1 MPPLIQARVTKSK
14 PPPSFF
20 APRARRDL
28 IRQDYNSI
36 QRREVVP
43 ANPERDPSTP
53 TSSTAS
59 TTLED
64 DDTIVVDPKAPMEDD
79 EDDEMPDVPTP
90 TFEDT
95 TLTEEEKLAAIT
107 KWKIHRQKHERKPRD
122 KTSHVYFYM
131 RKRLLPGCLFPEIR
145 GGPDILQ
152 EYRWTCNICYGEPD
166 KHNKKYSVLESHRK
180 GVTTGMGDHLKAH
193 GITKD
198 THNARKA
205 GYIKAPHNNPDNTWS
220 GAGDLLVARL
230 TPRQSMR
237 RWFVK
242 SRQAFLE
249 VETPEFQEIFYSM
262 GVASPYQSRLTLRNG
277 IFDDFLYRR
286 LSLAQE
292 LDFNCTTIS
301 LTLDMWTA
309 PNRKPIFAII
319 GHWMTLEFEERE
331 EVLEFVEV
339 RGSHTGEA
347 LAIVVEKLLTE
358 LKLKQKLFTI
368 TGDNAGNNGT
378 LCNTLFKSLV
388 KQFDDTHDPFSLKP
402 QMRFHGKESWIRCF
416 AHVIALI
423 CGDVLNDL
431 KAGTAKAAKKL
442 LDDWEK
448 EFSDINYEIPMDESR
463 SSIAKVRLLNLWILR
478 SPGREQD
485 WSNMPK
491 TIKRRPVYDVD
502 TRWNAMYDMILQYLD
517 LCDEYE
523 AFIATHSQTKHLK
536 LTNEEKLALHQ
547 IAFVLKPFKDMTLDV
562 SESMPSIVRSLE
574 KYWDLDD
581 ILEQVTTGAGK
592 YAELDQSLR
601 KAFASGR
608 KKYVKYAEKLKKN
621 SLLYAA
627 HILDPRCRASMIK
640 DMMPDQYDDVI
651 QKATEYF
658 HSEWPELAKDDTP
671 TLSTTKSDEPEARPF
686 GMSLAQ
692 WKAIQ
697 NKKAKDAEA
706 MALQPTSELLRWLA
720 LEPLE
725 YTEQSSKDP
734 DFLRKWWK
742 EHHREWPQ
750 LARAIQ
756 DLLPCSA
763 SEVDVERLFSGCKD
777 EIGIRR
783 HALKAETV
791 RVLTLL
797 RSSYTSQDKEDN
809 ALLQEAMK
817 LNVWE
822 FRNSI
827 LWRPDN
833 IPERLDDPAGKSL
846 TPN

>member
-1 MPPLIQARVTKSK
+1 MPLFSPAKVTKPK
-14 PPPSFF
+14 PPTSFF

-28 IRQDYNSI
+28 VRQDYNSI

-43 ANPERDPSTP
+43 TNPQHNALTP
-53 TSSTAS
+53 TPSIVS
-59 TTLED
+59 TTSID
-64 DDTIVVDPKAPMEDD
+64 DDTIVVDPRAPRDD
-79 EDDEMPDVPTP
+79 DDDDEMPDVPDP
-90 TFEDT
+90 TFENT
-95 TLTEEEKLAAIT
+95 TLTEEEKLEALN
-107 KWKIHRQKHERKPRD
+107 KWKVHRVKYERKPRD

-131 RKRLLPGCLFPEIR
+131 RKRLLSGCFFPEVK
-145 GGPDILQ
+145 GGPSILQ
-152 EYRWTCNICYGEPD
+152 EYRWTCNVCYREPN
-166 KHNKKYSVLESHRK
+166 KHNKKFEVLESHRK
-180 GVTTGMGDHLKAH
+180 GVTTGMADHLKTH

-205 GYIKAPHNNPDNTWS
+205 GYIKAPYNNPDTTWS
-220 GAGDLLVARL
+220 GTKDLLTARL
-230 TPRQSMR
+230 TPRQAMR

-249 VETPEFQEIFYSM
+249 VEQPEFQEVFYSL
-262 GVASPYQSRLTLRNG
+262 GVASPYRSRLTLRNG
-277 IFDDFLYRR
+277 IYDDFLYRR
-286 LSLAQE
+286 LGLVQE
-292 LDFNCTTIS
+292 LEINCETIS

-319 GHWMTLEFEERE
+319 GHWLTPEFDDRE

-339 RGSHTGEA
+339 QGSHTGEA

-358 LKLKQKLFTI
+358 LKLKAKLFTI

-378 LCNTLFKSLV
+378 LCDALFQSLV
-388 KQFDDTHDPFSLKP
+388 KDFVDYNPQFSVKP
-402 QMRFHGKESWIRCF
+402 RMRFHGKRSWIRCF
-416 AHVIALI
+416 AHVISLI
-423 CGDVLNDL
+423 CTDVLNDL

-442 LDDWEK
+442 LDNWDK
-448 EFSDINYEIPMDESR
+448 EFPDNNYEIPMDESR
-463 SSIAKVRLLNLWILR
+463 SSISKVRLLNLWILR
-478 SPGREQD
+478 SSQREQD
-485 WSNMPK
+485 WSSMPK
-491 TIKRRPVYDVD
+491 TIKRRPIYDVE

-517 LCDEYE
+517 LYDEYE
-523 AFIATHSQTKHLK
+523 AFINSHPQTKYLK
-536 LTNEEKLALHQ
+536 LTDDEKLALHQ
-547 IAFVLKPFKDMTLDV
+547 IAYVLKPFKDMTLKV

-581 ILEQVTTGAGK
+581 LLEQVSTGTGDFK
-592 YAELDQSLR
+592 DLDQSLR
-601 KAFASGR
+601 KAFESGR
-608 KKYVKYAEKLKKN
+608 RKYVKYSKKLEKNALI
-621 SLLYAA
+621 YAA
-627 HILDPRCRASMIK
+627 HILDPRCRGAMIK
-640 DMMPDQYDDVI
+640 NMMPDQFDEVI
-651 QKATEYF
+651 HSATTFF
-658 HSEWPELAKDDTP
+658 HAEWPQLAKDDTP
-671 TLSTTKSDEPEARPF
+671 TLSNTLSNEPTTRPF

-697 NKKAKDAEA
+697 NKKAKDDEA
-706 MALQPTSELLRWLA
+706 RISQPTSELLRWLA

-725 YTEQSSKDP
+725 WSTQVNNDP
-734 DFLRKWWK
+734 DFVRKWWK
-742 EHHREWPQ
+742 EHQYEWPQ
-750 LARAIQ
+750 LARAMR

-797 RSSYTSQDKEDN
+797 RSSYTSQDKEDY

-827 LWRPDN
+827 L
-833 IPERLDDPAGKSL
+833 
-846 TPN
+846 

>member
-1 MPPLIQARVTKSK
+1 
-14 PPPSFF
+14 
-20 APRARRDL
+20 
-28 IRQDYNSI
+28 
-36 QRREVVP
+36 
-43 ANPERDPSTP
+43 
-53 TSSTAS
+53 
-59 TTLED
+59 
-64 DDTIVVDPKAPMEDD
+64 
-79 EDDEMPDVPTP
+79 
-90 TFEDT
+90 
-95 TLTEEEKLAAIT
+95 
-107 KWKIHRQKHERKPRD
+107 
-122 KTSHVYFYM
+122 
-131 RKRLLPGCLFPEIR
+131 
-145 GGPDILQ
+145 
-152 EYRWTCNICYGEPD
+152 
-166 KHNKKYSVLESHRK
+166 
-180 GVTTGMGDHLKAH
+180 
-193 GITKD
+193 
-198 THNARKA
+198 
-205 GYIKAPHNNPDNTWS
+205 
-220 GAGDLLVARL
+220 
-230 TPRQSMR
+230 
-237 RWFVK
+237 
-242 SRQAFLE
+242 
-249 VETPEFQEIFYSM
+249 
-262 GVASPYQSRLTLRNG
+262 
-277 IFDDFLYRR
+277 
-286 LSLAQE
+286 
-292 LDFNCTTIS
+292 
-301 LTLDMWTA
+301 
-309 PNRKPIFAII
+309 
-319 GHWMTLEFEERE
+319 
-331 EVLEFVEV
+331 
-339 RGSHTGEA
+339 
-347 LAIVVEKLLTE
+347 LTE

-378 LCNTLFKSLV
+378 LCDTLFKSLV
-388 KQFDDTHDPFSLKP
+388 KQFDDTHNPLSLKP

-423 CGDVLNDL
+423 CNDVLNDL
-431 KAGTAKAAKKL
+431 KAGTSKAAKKL

-491 TIKRRPVYDVD
+491 TIKRRPIYDVD

-523 AFIATHSQTKHLK
+523 AFIATHPQTKHLK

-608 KKYVKYAEKLKKN
+608 KKYVKYAKKLKEN

-658 HSEWPELAKDDTP
+658 YSEWPELAKDDIP
-671 TLSTTKSDEPEARPF
+671 TLSTTESDEPETRPF

-697 NKKAKDAEA
+697 NKKAKDAKA
-706 MALQPTSELLRWLA
+706 RVLQPTSELLRWLA

-725 YTEQSSKDP
+725 YNEQSSKDP

-797 RSSYTSQDKEDN
+797 RSSYTSQDQEDN

-827 LWRPDN
+827 LWRPDD
-833 IPERLDDPAGKSL
+833 IPERLDDPAGKGISL
-846 TPN
+846 N